1 MRIRRDIAS
10 IPARS
15 AKETW
20 TAIVELVTGD
30 GSVDRE
36 QLDAASSVMESLIA
50 DEQPAIA
57 PIVFKGCGPRVLI
70 YCLYDEDAME
80 AGRAIDKVNSN
91 PTAGDWRMTA
101 PCEEDDVDWMNNTL
115 KERAPRIA
123 VHAAHEPPADEDA
136 EEIEQA
142 AKVLEI
148 DWGALSKP

>member
-10 IPARS
+10 IPVRS

-20 TAIVELVTGD
+20 HAIVELVTAD
-30 GSVDRE
+30 DSVDRE
-36 QLDAASSVMESLIA
+36 QLDAAASVMESLIA

-80 AGRAIDKVNSN
+80 AGLAIDSLNAN
-91 PTAGDWRMTA
+91 PTARDWQMTA
-101 PCEEDDVDWMNNTL
+101 PCEEDDVNWMNATL
-115 KERAPRIA
+115 KERAPRTS
-123 VHAAHEPPADEDA
+123 VHAAHEPLADETADEADA
-136 EEIEQA
+136 A

-148 DWGALSKP
+148 DWGALGKS